1 MKKLYKWFSA
11 LPAQG
16 KMFNIV
22 AALSMAGA
30 LFGLFSTVLQA
41 SSLISG
47 VSVGAL
53 VVGIFV
59 LFLGVNHTRRWLV
72 GEILM
77 TAVLCCIGFPFIFF
91 SSGGIYSGMLAYL
104 VMGVAIIALLLE
116 GRAFTVMLSTYIAVC
131 VGSIVVSYLRPELV
145 TPINNE
151 KMIFVDVAT
160 SFTAASILV
169 SLIFKYHI
177 REQQRVRAL
186 LEAERER
193 AEAASRS
200 KSDFL
205 SNMSHEMRTPMNA
218 IIGMATIA
226 KDTRDND
233 RRDYCLDKID
243 EASTHLLGVIND
255 ILDMSKIE
263 ANKFELSQVSFNFE
277 KLVRKVE
284 TVLSFRVEEKH
295 QTLEVE
301 LDPNVPAALIGDDQR
316 LAQVITNLLTNA
328 VKFTPEDGKITV
340 ASKLLEDEDGVCMVR
355 VAVTDTGIGIT
366 DEQKDRLFT
375 AFEQADNNTSRKFG
389 GTGLGLAISKRIVE
403 MMGGFIRID
412 SVIGLGSTF
421 AFTFRAA
428 RDFSATEESAPAD
441 EGDADFSGRRILL
454 AEDVDINREIV
465 LAVLEPTNAVIDCA
479 ENGAEA
485 VRLFTG
491 NAGGYDAI
499 FMDIQMPEM
508 DGYEAT
514 RNIRASAFPNAKTIP
529 IIAMTAN
536 VFREDVE
543 KCLEAGMNDHVG
555 KPLNFTEVIGKLR
568 QYLPDD

>member
-1 MKKLYKWFSA
+1 MDLSS
-11 LPAQG
+11 QG

-22 AALSMAGA
+22 SVLSLAGTV
-30 LFGLFSTVLQA
+30 FGLFSTILQG
-41 SSLISG
+41 SSAISSI
-47 VSVGAL
+47 SVGVLLAGIL
-53 VVGIFV
+53 VM
-59 LFLGVNHTRRWLV
+59 LAYVNRTRRWRFGGILV
-72 GEILM
+72 
-77 TAVLCCIGFPFIFF
+77 TAVLCCIGLPFIFF
-91 SSGGIYSGMLAYL
+91 SSGGIYSGMLSYL
-104 VMGVAIIALLLE
+104 VMGVAIIALLLD
-116 GRAFTVMLSTYIAVC
+116 GRAFTIMLSAYVIIC
-131 VGSIVVSYLRPELV
+131 VGSIVTSYIWPELV
-145 TPINNE
+145 TPISNE
-151 KMIFVDVAT
+151 KMIYIDVAT
-160 SFTAASILV
+160 SFAVASVLV

-177 REQQRVRAL
+177 QEQARIRAL

-193 AEAASRS
+193 AETASRS

-226 KDTRDND
+226 RGTRDDN

-263 ANKFELSQVSFNFE
+263 ANKFELSSVSFNFE
-277 KLVRKVE
+277 RLVRKVE

-295 QTLEVE
+295 QTLVTD
-301 LDPNVPAALIGDDQR
+301 LDPRVPAALIGDDQR
-316 LAQVITNLLTNA
+316 LAQVVTNLLTNA
-328 VKFTPEDGKITV
+328 VKFTPEGGKITV
-340 ASKLLEDEDGVCMVR
+340 ASKLLEDENGVCMVR
-355 VAVTDTGIGIT
+355 VAVTDTGIGVT
-366 DEQKDRLFT
+366 DEQKERLFT
-375 AFEQADNNTSRKFG
+375 AFEQADSNTTRKFG

-412 SVIGLGSTF
+412 SVIGEGSTF

-428 RDFSATEESAPAD
+428 RDFSAGEENAPAE
-441 EGDADFSGRRILL
+441 EGDADFSGRRLLL

-465 LAVLEPTNAVIDCA
+465 LAVLEPTNVQIDCA

-485 VRLFTG
+485 VRLFTE
-491 NAGGYDAI
+491 NAGRYDAI

-514 RNIRASAFPNAKTIP
+514 RLIRAADFPNAASIP

-543 KCLEAGMNDHVG
+543 KCLNAGMNDHVG
-555 KPLNFTEVIGKLR
+555 KPQNFTEVIGKLR